1 VLKRRKRGREMVM
14 ARPSR
19 FVEEMR
25 LQDAPKPADPRAAL
39 AALRERMA
47 AQVAERE
54 AQTPKPP
61 RRP

>member
-1 VLKRRKRGREMVM
+1 MVM

-25 LQDAPKPADPRAAL
+25 LNEGGPKRDPRAELLAL
-39 AALRERMA
+39 KARMA

-54 AQTPKPP
+54 AGELPKKP
-61 RRP
+61 